1 MHRKNL
7 AKRINTMLTI
17 LLLLLLIP
25 LFLTIFC
32 QKMQLEKLLGNVNRT
47 AEKEED
53 ADMLFCIVAK
63 EISADAPEECIKAQC
78 VIARTNLKAAE
89 EMGTE
94 LPGSMTMGEL
104 QELWGDYFSEAEGKI
119 KEAIQETDGE
129 TLQYRNHYIYAA
141 YHAVSAGNTRN
152 MEELYPDSDMPY
164 LSGAACYEDAQAPD
178 YLSVLYLDQEIT
190 IGGWERSIRDSK
202 TFGFIVV
209 NDGTYFQP
217 LQVVY
222 SDKLDNFAE
231 ISKMNVGAAIIVK
244 GTLVATP
251 QAKQP
256 FEIQAEE
263 VQIEGAS
270 APDYPLQKKRHSFEY
285 LREIP
290 HIRPRA
296 NTYYAVFRLRSVLS
310 MAIHEFFQDQGFV

>member
-32 QKMQLEKLLGNVNRT
+32 QKMQLEELLGNVNRT
-47 AEKEED
+47 AETEED

-94 LPGSMTMGEL
+94 LPGSMTMSEL

-119 KEAIQETDGE
+119 REAIQETDGE

-164 LSGAACYEDAQAPD
+164 LSGVACYEDAQAPD
-178 YLSVLYLDQEIT
+178 YLSVLYLDREIT
-190 IGGWERSIRDSK
+190 IEEKDSAGYVTKAQMNGKSYTGEELRGELGLKSANFNVTELEPGKIRIVTK
-202 TFGFIVV
+202 GHGHGFGLSQYTAQKMAEQGEDYRNILQYFFP
-209 NDGTYFQP
+209 GTE
-217 LQVVY
+217 L
-222 SDKLDNFAE
+222 E
-231 ISKMNVGAAIIVK
+231 NV
-244 GTLVATP
+244 
-251 QAKQP
+251 
-256 FEIQAEE
+256 E
-263 VQIEGAS
+263 
-270 APDYPLQKKRHSFEY
+270 
-285 LREIP
+285 
-290 HIRPRA
+290 
-296 NTYYAVFRLRSVLS
+296 
-310 MAIHEFFQDQGFV
+310 

>member
-1 MHRKNL
+1 
-7 AKRINTMLTI
+7 MLTI

-32 QKMQLEKLLGNVNRT
+32 QNMQLEELLGNVNRT

-94 LPGSMTMGEL
+94 LPGRMTMSEL

-164 LSGAACYEDAQAPD
+164 LSGVACYEDAQAPD
-178 YLSVLYLDQEIT
+178 YLSVLYLNQEIT
-190 IGGWERSIRDSK
+190 IEEKDSAGYVTKAQMNGKSYTGEELRGELGLKSANFNVTELEPGKIRIVTK
-202 TFGFIVV
+202 GHGHGFGLSQYTAQKMAEKGEDYRKILQYFFP
-209 NDGTYFQP
+209 GTE
-217 LQVVY
+217 L
-222 SDKLDNFAE
+222 E
-231 ISKMNVGAAIIVK
+231 NV
-244 GTLVATP
+244 
-251 QAKQP
+251 
-256 FEIQAEE
+256 E
-263 VQIEGAS
+263 
-270 APDYPLQKKRHSFEY
+270 
-285 LREIP
+285 
-290 HIRPRA
+290 
-296 NTYYAVFRLRSVLS
+296 
-310 MAIHEFFQDQGFV
+310 

>member
-32 QKMQLEKLLGNVNRT
+32 QKMQLEELLGNVKRT
-47 AEKEED
+47 AETEED

-119 KEAIQETDGE
+119 REAIQETDGE

-164 LSGAACYEDAQAPD
+164 LSGVACYEDAQAPD
-178 YLSVLYLDQEIT
+178 YLSVLYLDREIT
-190 IGGWERSIRDSK
+190 IEEKDSAGYVTKAQMNGKSYTGEELRGELGLKSANFNVTELEPGKIRIVTK
-202 TFGFIVV
+202 GHGHGFGLSQYTAQKMAEKGEDYRKILQYFFP
-209 NDGTYFQP
+209 GTE
-217 LQVVY
+217 L
-222 SDKLDNFAE
+222 E
-231 ISKMNVGAAIIVK
+231 NV
-244 GTLVATP
+244 
-251 QAKQP
+251 
-256 FEIQAEE
+256 E
-263 VQIEGAS
+263 
-270 APDYPLQKKRHSFEY
+270 
-285 LREIP
+285 
-290 HIRPRA
+290 
-296 NTYYAVFRLRSVLS
+296 
-310 MAIHEFFQDQGFV
+310 

>member
-32 QKMQLEKLLGNVNRT
+32 QKMQLEELLGNVNRT
-47 AEKEED
+47 AETEED

-119 KEAIQETDGE
+119 REAIQETDGE

-164 LSGAACYEDAQAPD
+164 LSGVACYEDAQAPD
-178 YLSVLYLDQEIT
+178 YLSVLYLDREIT
-190 IGGWERSIRDSK
+190 IEEKDSAGYVTKAQMNGKSYTGEELRGELGLKSANFNVTELEPGKIRIVTKGHGHGFGLSQYTAQKMAEKGEDYRKILQYFSRYRAGKCGMKNDS
-202 TFGFIVV
+202 
-209 NDGTYFQP
+209 NYC
-217 LQVVY
+217 
-222 SDKLDNFAE
+222 E
-231 ISKMNVGAAIIVK
+231 
-244 GTLVATP
+244 
-251 QAKQP
+251 
-256 FEIQAEE
+256 
-263 VQIEGAS
+263 
-270 APDYPLQKKRHSFEY
+270 
-285 LREIP
+285 
-290 HIRPRA
+290 
-296 NTYYAVFRLRSVLS
+296 
-310 MAIHEFFQDQGFV
+310 

>member
-32 QKMQLEKLLGNVNRT
+32 QNMQLEELLGNVNRT
-47 AEKEED
+47 AETEED

-164 LSGAACYEDAQAPD
+164 LSGVACYEDAQAPD
-178 YLSVLYLDQEIT
+178 YLSVLYLDREIT
-190 IGGWERSIRDSK
+190 IEEKDSAGYVTKAQMNGKSYTGEELRGELGLKSANFNVTELEPGKIRIVTK
-202 TFGFIVV
+202 GHGHGFGLSQYTAQKMAEKGEDYRNILQ
-209 NDGTYFQP
+209 YFFP
-217 LQVVY
+217 G
-222 SDKLDNFAE
+222 AE
-231 ISKMNVGAAIIVK
+231 VK
-244 GTLVATP
+244 
-251 QAKQP
+251 
-256 FEIQAEE
+256 
-263 VQIEGAS
+263 
-270 APDYPLQKKRHSFEY
+270 
-285 LREIP
+285 
-290 HIRPRA
+290 
-296 NTYYAVFRLRSVLS
+296 SV
-310 MAIHEFFQDQGFV
+310 E

>member
-32 QKMQLEKLLGNVNRT
+32 QNMQLEELLGNVNRT

-94 LPGSMTMGEL
+94 LPGSMTTSEL

-119 KEAIQETDGE
+119 REAIQETDGE

-164 LSGAACYEDAQAPD
+164 LSGVACYEDAQAPD

-190 IGGWERSIRDSK
+190 IEEKDSAGYVTKAQMNGKSYTGEELRGELGLKSANFNVTELEPGKIRIVTK
-202 TFGFIVV
+202 GHGHGFGLSQYTAQKMAEKGEDYRKILQYFFP
-209 NDGTYFQP
+209 GTE
-217 LQVVY
+217 L
-222 SDKLDNFAE
+222 E
-231 ISKMNVGAAIIVK
+231 NV
-244 GTLVATP
+244 
-251 QAKQP
+251 
-256 FEIQAEE
+256 E
-263 VQIEGAS
+263 
-270 APDYPLQKKRHSFEY
+270 
-285 LREIP
+285 
-290 HIRPRA
+290 
-296 NTYYAVFRLRSVLS
+296 
-310 MAIHEFFQDQGFV
+310 

>member
-32 QKMQLEKLLGNVNRT
+32 QKMQLEELLGNVNRT
-47 AEKEED
+47 AETEED

-164 LSGAACYEDAQAPD
+164 LSGVACYEDAQAPD

-190 IGGWERSIRDSK
+190 IEEKDSAGYVTK
-202 TFGFIVV
+202 A
-209 NDGTYFQP
+209 Q
-217 LQVVY
+217 
-222 SDKLDNFAE
+222 
-231 ISKMNVGAAIIVK
+231 MNGK
-244 GTLVATP
+244 SYTG
-251 QAKQP
+251 
-256 FEIQAEE
+256 EE
-263 VQIEGAS
+263 
-270 APDYPLQKKRHSFEY
+270 
-285 LREIP
+285 LREELGLKSANFNVTELEP
-290 HIRPRA
+290 GKIRIV
-296 NTYYAVFRLRSVLS
+296 TKGHGHGFGLS
-310 MAIHEFFQDQGFV
+310 QYTAQKMAEKGEDYRKILQYFFPGTELENVE

>member
-7 AKRINTMLTI
+7 AKRINMMLTI

-32 QKMQLEKLLGNVNRT
+32 QKMQLEELLGNVNRT
-47 AEKEED
+47 AGKEEG

-164 LSGAACYEDAQAPD
+164 LSGVACYEDAQAPD
-178 YLSVLYLDQEIT
+178 YLSVLYLDREIT
-190 IGGWERSIRDSK
+190 IEEKDSAGYVTKAQMNGKSYTGEELRGELGLKSANFNVTELEPGKIRIVTK
-202 TFGFIVV
+202 GHGHGFGLSQYTAQKMAEKGEDYRKILQYFFP
-209 NDGTYFQP
+209 GTE
-217 LQVVY
+217 L
-222 SDKLDNFAE
+222 E
-231 ISKMNVGAAIIVK
+231 NV
-244 GTLVATP
+244 
-251 QAKQP
+251 
-256 FEIQAEE
+256 E
-263 VQIEGAS
+263 
-270 APDYPLQKKRHSFEY
+270 
-285 LREIP
+285 
-290 HIRPRA
+290 
-296 NTYYAVFRLRSVLS
+296 
-310 MAIHEFFQDQGFV
+310 

>member
-32 QKMQLEKLLGNVNRT
+32 QKMQLEELLGNVNRT
-47 AEKEED
+47 AETEED

-94 LPGSMTMGEL
+94 LPGRMTMGEL

-164 LSGAACYEDAQAPD
+164 LSGVACYEDAQSPD

-190 IGGWERSIRDSK
+190 IEAEDSAGYVTKAQMNGKSYTGEELRGELGLKSANFNVTELEPGKIRIVTK
-202 TFGFIVV
+202 GHGHGFGLSQYTAQKMAEKGEDYRKILQYFFP
-209 NDGTYFQP
+209 GTE
-217 LQVVY
+217 L
-222 SDKLDNFAE
+222 E
-231 ISKMNVGAAIIVK
+231 NV
-244 GTLVATP
+244 
-251 QAKQP
+251 
-256 FEIQAEE
+256 E
-263 VQIEGAS
+263 
-270 APDYPLQKKRHSFEY
+270 
-285 LREIP
+285 
-290 HIRPRA
+290 
-296 NTYYAVFRLRSVLS
+296 
-310 MAIHEFFQDQGFV
+310 

>member
-1 MHRKNL
+1 
-7 AKRINTMLTI
+7 MLTI

-32 QKMQLEKLLGNVNRT
+32 QKMQLEELLGNVNRT

-94 LPGSMTMGEL
+94 RPGSMTMGEL

-119 KEAIQETDGE
+119 REAIQETDGE

-164 LSGAACYEDAQAPD
+164 LSGVACYEDAQSPD

-190 IGGWERSIRDSK
+190 IEEKDSAGYVTKAQMNGKSYTGEELRGELGLKSANFNVTELEPGKIRIVTK
-202 TFGFIVV
+202 GHGHGFGLSQYTAQKMAEKGEDYRKILQYFFP
-209 NDGTYFQP
+209 GTE
-217 LQVVY
+217 L
-222 SDKLDNFAE
+222 E
-231 ISKMNVGAAIIVK
+231 NV
-244 GTLVATP
+244 
-251 QAKQP
+251 
-256 FEIQAEE
+256 E
-263 VQIEGAS
+263 
-270 APDYPLQKKRHSFEY
+270 
-285 LREIP
+285 
-290 HIRPRA
+290 
-296 NTYYAVFRLRSVLS
+296 
-310 MAIHEFFQDQGFV
+310 

>member
-1 MHRKNL
+1 
-7 AKRINTMLTI
+7 MLTI

-32 QKMQLEKLLGNVNRT
+32 QKMQLEELLGNVNQT
-47 AEKEED
+47 AETEED

-94 LPGSMTMGEL
+94 LPGRMTMGEL

-164 LSGAACYEDAQAPD
+164 LSGVACYEDAQAPD

-190 IGGWERSIRDSK
+190 IEEKDSAGYVTK
-202 TFGFIVV
+202 AQMNGKSYTGEELRGELGLKSANFTVTELEPGKVRIVTKGHGHGFGLSQYTAQKMAEKGEDYRKILQYFFP
-209 NDGTYFQP
+209 GTE
-217 LQVVY
+217 L
-222 SDKLDNFAE
+222 E
-231 ISKMNVGAAIIVK
+231 NV
-244 GTLVATP
+244 
-251 QAKQP
+251 
-256 FEIQAEE
+256 E
-263 VQIEGAS
+263 
-270 APDYPLQKKRHSFEY
+270 
-285 LREIP
+285 
-290 HIRPRA
+290 
-296 NTYYAVFRLRSVLS
+296 
-310 MAIHEFFQDQGFV
+310 

>member
-32 QKMQLEKLLGNVNRT
+32 QKMQLEELLGNVNRRADT
-47 AEKEED
+47 EED

-164 LSGAACYEDAQAPD
+164 LSGVACYEDAQAPD
-178 YLSVLYLDQEIT
+178 YLSVLYLDREIT
-190 IGGWERSIRDSK
+190 IEEKDSAGYVTKAQMNGKSYTGEELRGELGLKSANFNVTELEPGKIRIVTK
-202 TFGFIVV
+202 GHGHGFGLSQYTAQKMAEKGEDYRKILQYFFP
-209 NDGTYFQP
+209 GTE
-217 LQVVY
+217 L
-222 SDKLDNFAE
+222 E
-231 ISKMNVGAAIIVK
+231 NV
-244 GTLVATP
+244 
-251 QAKQP
+251 
-256 FEIQAEE
+256 E
-263 VQIEGAS
+263 
-270 APDYPLQKKRHSFEY
+270 
-285 LREIP
+285 
-290 HIRPRA
+290 
-296 NTYYAVFRLRSVLS
+296 
-310 MAIHEFFQDQGFV
+310 

>member
-32 QKMQLEKLLGNVNRT
+32 QKMQLEELLGNVNRT

-89 EMGTE
+89 ETGTE
-94 LPGSMTMGEL
+94 LPGRMTMGEL

-164 LSGAACYEDAQAPD
+164 LSGVACYEDAQAPD

-190 IGGWERSIRDSK
+190 IEEKDSAGYVTK
-202 TFGFIVV
+202 AQMNGKSYTGEELCGELGLKSV
-209 NDGTYFQP
+209 NF
-217 LQVVY
+217 
-222 SDKLDNFAE
+222 
-231 ISKMNVGAAIIVK
+231 
-244 GTLVATP
+244 
-251 QAKQP
+251 
-256 FEIQAEE
+256 
-263 VQIEGAS
+263 
-270 APDYPLQKKRHSFEY
+270 
-285 LREIP
+285 
-290 HIRPRA
+290 
-296 NTYYAVFRLRSVLS
+296 SVTEL
-310 MAIHEFFQDQGFV
+310 

>member
-32 QKMQLEKLLGNVNRT
+32 QKMQLEELLGNVNRT

-164 LSGAACYEDAQAPD
+164 LSGVACYEDAQAPD

-190 IGGWERSIRDSK
+190 IEEKDSAGYVTQAQMNGKSYTGEELRGELGLKSANFNVTELEPGKIRIVTK
-202 TFGFIVV
+202 GHGHGFGLSQYTAQKMAEKGEDYRKILQYFFP
-209 NDGTYFQP
+209 GTE
-217 LQVVY
+217 L
-222 SDKLDNFAE
+222 E
-231 ISKMNVGAAIIVK
+231 NV
-244 GTLVATP
+244 
-251 QAKQP
+251 
-256 FEIQAEE
+256 E
-263 VQIEGAS
+263 
-270 APDYPLQKKRHSFEY
+270 
-285 LREIP
+285 
-290 HIRPRA
+290 
-296 NTYYAVFRLRSVLS
+296 
-310 MAIHEFFQDQGFV
+310 

>member
-32 QKMQLEKLLGNVNRT
+32 QKMQLEELLGNVNRT
-47 AEKEED
+47 AETEED

-164 LSGAACYEDAQAPD
+164 LSGVACYEDAQSPD

-190 IGGWERSIRDSK
+190 IEAEDSAGYVTKAQMNGKSYTGEELRGELGLKSANFNVTELEPGKIRIVTK
-202 TFGFIVV
+202 GHGHGFGLSQYTAQKMAEKGEDYRKILQYFFP
-209 NDGTYFQP
+209 GTE
-217 LQVVY
+217 L
-222 SDKLDNFAE
+222 E
-231 ISKMNVGAAIIVK
+231 NV
-244 GTLVATP
+244 
-251 QAKQP
+251 
-256 FEIQAEE
+256 E
-263 VQIEGAS
+263 
-270 APDYPLQKKRHSFEY
+270 
-285 LREIP
+285 
-290 HIRPRA
+290 
-296 NTYYAVFRLRSVLS
+296 
-310 MAIHEFFQDQGFV
+310 

>member
-32 QKMQLEKLLGNVNRT
+32 QKMQLEELLGNVNRT
-47 AEKEED
+47 AETEED

-164 LSGAACYEDAQAPD
+164 LSGVACYEDAQAPD
-178 YLSVLYLDQEIT
+178 YLSVLHLDQEIT
-190 IGGWERSIRDSK
+190 IEEKDSAGYVTKAQMNGKSYTGEELRGELGLKSAYFNVTELEPGKIRIVTK
-202 TFGFIVV
+202 GHGHGFGLSQYTAQKMAEKGEDYRKILQYFFP
-209 NDGTYFQP
+209 GTE
-217 LQVVY
+217 L
-222 SDKLDNFAE
+222 E
-231 ISKMNVGAAIIVK
+231 NV
-244 GTLVATP
+244 
-251 QAKQP
+251 
-256 FEIQAEE
+256 E
-263 VQIEGAS
+263 
-270 APDYPLQKKRHSFEY
+270 
-285 LREIP
+285 
-290 HIRPRA
+290 
-296 NTYYAVFRLRSVLS
+296 
-310 MAIHEFFQDQGFV
+310 

>member
-32 QKMQLEKLLGNVNRT
+32 QKMQLEELLGNVNRT
-47 AEKEED
+47 AETEED

-119 KEAIQETDGE
+119 REAIQETDGE

-164 LSGAACYEDAQAPD
+164 LSGVACYEDAQAPD

-190 IGGWERSIRDSK
+190 IEEKDSAGYVTKAQMNGKSYTGEELRGELGLKSANFKGGRSSVRIQLYGVPEIFRSRS
-202 TFGFIVV
+202 TI
-209 NDGTYFQP
+209 
-217 LQVVY
+217 
-222 SDKLDNFAE
+222 SFA
-231 ISKMNVGAAIIVK
+231 
-244 GTLVATP
+244 
-251 QAKQP
+251 
-256 FEIQAEE
+256 
-263 VQIEGAS
+263 
-270 APDYPLQKKRHSFEY
+270 
-285 LREIP
+285 
-290 HIRPRA
+290 
-296 NTYYAVFRLRSVLS
+296 
-310 MAIHEFFQDQGFV
+310 

>member
-32 QKMQLEKLLGNVNRT
+32 QKMQLEELLGNVNQT
-47 AEKEED
+47 AETEED

-63 EISADAPEECIKAQC
+63 EISANAPEECIKAQC

-119 KEAIQETDGE
+119 REAIQETDGE

-152 MEELYPDSDMPY
+152 MEEVYPDSDMPY
-164 LSGAACYEDAQAPD
+164 LSGVACYEDAQAPD
-178 YLSVLYLDQEIT
+178 YLSVLYLDREIT
-190 IGGWERSIRDSK
+190 IEEKDSAGYVTKAQMNGKSYTGEELRGELGLKSANFNVTELEPGKIRIVTK
-202 TFGFIVV
+202 GHGHGFGLSQYTAQKMAEKGEDYRKILQYFFP
-209 NDGTYFQP
+209 GTE
-217 LQVVY
+217 L
-222 SDKLDNFAE
+222 E
-231 ISKMNVGAAIIVK
+231 NV
-244 GTLVATP
+244 
-251 QAKQP
+251 
-256 FEIQAEE
+256 E
-263 VQIEGAS
+263 
-270 APDYPLQKKRHSFEY
+270 
-285 LREIP
+285 
-290 HIRPRA
+290 
-296 NTYYAVFRLRSVLS
+296 
-310 MAIHEFFQDQGFV
+310 

>member
-1 MHRKNL
+1 
-7 AKRINTMLTI
+7 MLTI

-32 QKMQLEKLLGNVNRT
+32 QKMQLEELLGNVNRT
-47 AEKEED
+47 AETEED

-164 LSGAACYEDAQAPD
+164 LSGVACYEDAQAPD

-190 IGGWERSIRDSK
+190 IEEKDSAGYVTKAQMSGKSYTGEELRGELGLKSANFNVTELEPGKIRIVTK
-202 TFGFIVV
+202 GHGHGFGLSQYTAQKMAEKGEDYRKILQYFFP
-209 NDGTYFQP
+209 GTE
-217 LQVVY
+217 LE
-222 SDKLDNFAE
+222 NME
-231 ISKMNVGAAIIVK
+231 
-244 GTLVATP
+244 
-251 QAKQP
+251 
-256 FEIQAEE
+256 
-263 VQIEGAS
+263 
-270 APDYPLQKKRHSFEY
+270 
-285 LREIP
+285 
-290 HIRPRA
+290 
-296 NTYYAVFRLRSVLS
+296 
-310 MAIHEFFQDQGFV
+310 

>member
-1 MHRKNL
+1 
-7 AKRINTMLTI
+7 MLTI

-32 QKMQLEKLLGNVNRT
+32 QKMQLEELLGNVNRT
-47 AEKEED
+47 AETEED

-94 LPGSMTMGEL
+94 LPGSVTMGEL

-119 KEAIQETDGE
+119 REAIQETDGE
-129 TLQYRNHYIYAA
+129 TLQYRHHYIYAA

-164 LSGAACYEDAQAPD
+164 LSGVACYEDAQAPD

-190 IGGWERSIRDSK
+190 IEEKDSAGYVTKAQMNGKSYTGEELRGELGLKSANFTVTELEPGKIRIVTK
-202 TFGFIVV
+202 GHGHGFGLSQYTAQKMAEKGEDYRKILQYFFP
-209 NDGTYFQP
+209 GTE
-217 LQVVY
+217 L
-222 SDKLDNFAE
+222 E
-231 ISKMNVGAAIIVK
+231 NV
-244 GTLVATP
+244 
-251 QAKQP
+251 
-256 FEIQAEE
+256 E
-263 VQIEGAS
+263 
-270 APDYPLQKKRHSFEY
+270 
-285 LREIP
+285 
-290 HIRPRA
+290 
-296 NTYYAVFRLRSVLS
+296 
-310 MAIHEFFQDQGFV
+310 

>member
-32 QKMQLEKLLGNVNRT
+32 QKMQLEELLGNVNRT
-47 AEKEED
+47 AETEED

-89 EMGTE
+89 KMGTE

-164 LSGAACYEDAQAPD
+164 LSGVACYEDAQAPD
-178 YLSVLYLDQEIT
+178 YLSVLYLDREIT
-190 IGGWERSIRDSK
+190 IEEKDSAGYVTKAQMNGKSYTGEELRGELGLKSANFNVTELEPGKIRIVTK
-202 TFGFIVV
+202 GHGHGFGLSQYTAQKMAEKGEDYRKILQYFFP
-209 NDGTYFQP
+209 GTE
-217 LQVVY
+217 L
-222 SDKLDNFAE
+222 E
-231 ISKMNVGAAIIVK
+231 NV
-244 GTLVATP
+244 
-251 QAKQP
+251 
-256 FEIQAEE
+256 E
-263 VQIEGAS
+263 
-270 APDYPLQKKRHSFEY
+270 
-285 LREIP
+285 
-290 HIRPRA
+290 
-296 NTYYAVFRLRSVLS
+296 
-310 MAIHEFFQDQGFV
+310 

>member
-17 LLLLLLIP
+17 FLLLLLIP

-32 QKMQLEKLLGNVNRT
+32 QKMQLEELLGNVNWT

-78 VIARTNLKAAE
+78 VIARTNLRAAE

-94 LPGSMTMGEL
+94 LPGRMTMSEL

-164 LSGAACYEDAQAPD
+164 LSGVACYEDAQAPD
-178 YLSVLYLDQEIT
+178 YLSVLYLNQEIT
-190 IGGWERSIRDSK
+190 IEEKDSAGYVTKAQMNGKSYTGEELRGELGLKSANFNVTELEPGKIRIVTK
-202 TFGFIVV
+202 GHGHGFGLSQYTAQKMAEKGEDYRKILQYFFP
-209 NDGTYFQP
+209 GTE
-217 LQVVY
+217 L
-222 SDKLDNFAE
+222 E
-231 ISKMNVGAAIIVK
+231 NV
-244 GTLVATP
+244 
-251 QAKQP
+251 
-256 FEIQAEE
+256 E
-263 VQIEGAS
+263 
-270 APDYPLQKKRHSFEY
+270 
-285 LREIP
+285 
-290 HIRPRA
+290 
-296 NTYYAVFRLRSVLS
+296 
-310 MAIHEFFQDQGFV
+310 

>member
-32 QKMQLEKLLGNVNRT
+32 QKMQLEELLGNVNRT
-47 AEKEED
+47 AETEED

-152 MEELYPDSDMPY
+152 MRASMLAITTQDYVKTARAKG
-164 LSGAACYEDAQAPD
+164 LSPIRV
-178 YLSVLYLDQEIT
+178 VLKHHSKSWCADRRRFDGLICRREHVFNSWTGT
-190 IGGWERSIRDSK
+190 IFCRFS
-202 TFGFIVV
+202 
-209 NDGTYFQP
+209 
-217 LQVVY
+217 
-222 SDKLDNFAE
+222 
-231 ISKMNVGAAIIVK
+231 
-244 GTLVATP
+244 
-251 QAKQP
+251 
-256 FEIQAEE
+256 
-263 VQIEGAS
+263 
-270 APDYPLQKKRHSFEY
+270 H
-285 LREIP
+285 
-290 HIRPRA
+290 
-296 NTYYAVFRLRSVLS
+296 
-310 MAIHEFFQDQGFV
+310 

>member
-1 MHRKNL
+1 
-7 AKRINTMLTI
+7 MLTI

-32 QKMQLEKLLGNVNRT
+32 QKMQLEELLGNVNRT
-47 AEKEED
+47 AETEED

-89 EMGTE
+89 KMGTE

-164 LSGAACYEDAQAPD
+164 LSGVACYEDAQAPD

-190 IGGWERSIRDSK
+190 IEEKDSAGYVTKAQRNGKSYTGEELRGELGLKSANFSVTELEPGKIRIVTK
-202 TFGFIVV
+202 GHGHGFGLSQYTAQKMAEKGEDYRKILQYFFP
-209 NDGTYFQP
+209 GTE
-217 LQVVY
+217 L
-222 SDKLDNFAE
+222 E
-231 ISKMNVGAAIIVK
+231 NV
-244 GTLVATP
+244 
-251 QAKQP
+251 
-256 FEIQAEE
+256 E
-263 VQIEGAS
+263 
-270 APDYPLQKKRHSFEY
+270 
-285 LREIP
+285 
-290 HIRPRA
+290 
-296 NTYYAVFRLRSVLS
+296 
-310 MAIHEFFQDQGFV
+310 

>member
-32 QKMQLEKLLGNVNRT
+32 QKMQLEELLGKVNRT
-47 AEKEED
+47 AETEED

-104 QELWGDYFSEAEGKI
+104 QELWGDYFSEAEEKI

-164 LSGAACYEDAQAPD
+164 LSGVACYEDAQAPD

-190 IGGWERSIRDSK
+190 IEEKDSAGYVTKAQMNGKSYTGEELRGELGLKSANFNVAQLEPGRIRIVTK
-202 TFGFIVV
+202 GHGHGFGLSQYTAQKMAEKGEDYRKILQYFFP
-209 NDGTYFQP
+209 GTE
-217 LQVVY
+217 L
-222 SDKLDNFAE
+222 E
-231 ISKMNVGAAIIVK
+231 NV
-244 GTLVATP
+244 
-251 QAKQP
+251 
-256 FEIQAEE
+256 E
-263 VQIEGAS
+263 
-270 APDYPLQKKRHSFEY
+270 
-285 LREIP
+285 
-290 HIRPRA
+290 
-296 NTYYAVFRLRSVLS
+296 
-310 MAIHEFFQDQGFV
+310 

>member
-32 QKMQLEKLLGNVNRT
+32 QKMQLEELLGNVNRT
-47 AEKEED
+47 AETEED

-63 EISADAPEECIKAQC
+63 EISANAPEECIKAQC

-119 KEAIQETDGE
+119 REAIQETDGE

-164 LSGAACYEDAQAPD
+164 LSGVACYEDAQAPD
-178 YLSVLYLDQEIT
+178 YLSVLYLDREIT
-190 IGGWERSIRDSK
+190 IEEKDSAGYVTK
-202 TFGFIVV
+202 A
-209 NDGTYFQP
+209 Q
-217 LQVVY
+217 
-222 SDKLDNFAE
+222 
-231 ISKMNVGAAIIVK
+231 MNGK
-244 GTLVATP
+244 SYTG
-251 QAKQP
+251 
-256 FEIQAEE
+256 EE
-263 VQIEGAS
+263 
-270 APDYPLQKKRHSFEY
+270 
-285 LREIP
+285 LREELGLKSANFNVTELEP
-290 HIRPRA
+290 GKIRIV
-296 NTYYAVFRLRSVLS
+296 TKGHGHGFGLS
-310 MAIHEFFQDQGFV
+310 QYTAQKMAEKGEDYRKILQYFFPGTELENVE

>member
-32 QKMQLEKLLGNVNRT
+32 QKMQLEELLGNVNRT
-47 AEKEED
+47 AETEED

-89 EMGTE
+89 ETGTE
-94 LPGSMTMGEL
+94 LPGSMTMSEL

-119 KEAIQETDGE
+119 REAIQETDGE

-164 LSGAACYEDAQAPD
+164 LSGVACYEDAQAPD
-178 YLSVLYLDQEIT
+178 YLSVLYLDQEIPIEEKDSAGYVT
-190 IGGWERSIRDSK
+190 KAQMNGKSYTGEELRGELGLKSANFTVTELEPGKIRIVTK
-202 TFGFIVV
+202 GHGHGFGLSQYTAQKMAEQGEDYRKILQYFFP
-209 NDGTYFQP
+209 GTE
-217 LQVVY
+217 L
-222 SDKLDNFAE
+222 E
-231 ISKMNVGAAIIVK
+231 NV
-244 GTLVATP
+244 
-251 QAKQP
+251 
-256 FEIQAEE
+256 E
-263 VQIEGAS
+263 
-270 APDYPLQKKRHSFEY
+270 
-285 LREIP
+285 
-290 HIRPRA
+290 
-296 NTYYAVFRLRSVLS
+296 
-310 MAIHEFFQDQGFV
+310 